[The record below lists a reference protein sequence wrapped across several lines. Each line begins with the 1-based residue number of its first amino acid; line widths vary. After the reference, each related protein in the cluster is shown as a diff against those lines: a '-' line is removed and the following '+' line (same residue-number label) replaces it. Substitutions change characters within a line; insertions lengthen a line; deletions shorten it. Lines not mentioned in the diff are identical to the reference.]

1 MNIFSPEF
9 ILASFL
15 IFVRVASVIGSAPF
29 FGSQMFPV
37 QVKLFLALI
46 TTVMLY
52 PIIPIQDAVI
62 SPNITGLELVIAI
75 IKEMLVGIT
84 MGLIGQII
92 FGGVQLGGQ
101 FVSIQIGLAFAN
113 IVDPLTQTQ
122 NALVSQLLVLFG
134 TVLFLAIGGE
144 KIYLQAMVHSFSV
157 VPIGT
162 GQFAEATPVFIDMA
176 GQLFIIGVQIASPFI
191 IVLFLMDLSFA
202 IFARIM
208 PQANI
213 FFIALPLKVL
223 IGLTML
229 LVVMPNIPVAFDHF
243 FQILFDYLSVVIEA
257 IGPN

>member
-1 MNIFSPEF
+1 MNIFSVEF

-15 IFVRVASVIGSAPF
+15 IFVRVASVVGTAPF
-29 FGSQMFPV
+29 FGSDLFPPRIKIFFAV
-37 QVKLFLALI
+37 VLTI
-46 TTVMLY
+46 MLY
-52 PIIPIQDAVI
+52 PIIPLHGAVI
-62 SPNITGLELVIAI
+62 ATDITGLELVIAI
-75 IKEMLVGIT
+75 VQEVLIGVT
-84 MGLIGQII
+84 MGLVGQVI

-113 IVDPLTQTQ
+113 IVDPLTQNQ

-134 TVLFLAIGGE
+134 TVLFLAIEGE
-144 KIYLQAMVHSFSV
+144 KVFLNAMMYSFDV

-162 GQFAEATPVFIDMA
+162 ANYAAATPIFIDMA
-176 GQLFIIGVQIASPFI
+176 KHIFIIGVQIASPFI

-223 IGLTML
+223 IGMTML
-229 LVVMPNIPVAFDHF
+229 LLVMPNIPMAFNQF
-243 FQILFDYLSVVIEA
+243 FDLMFNYLSDIIDA
-257 IGPN
+257 IGS